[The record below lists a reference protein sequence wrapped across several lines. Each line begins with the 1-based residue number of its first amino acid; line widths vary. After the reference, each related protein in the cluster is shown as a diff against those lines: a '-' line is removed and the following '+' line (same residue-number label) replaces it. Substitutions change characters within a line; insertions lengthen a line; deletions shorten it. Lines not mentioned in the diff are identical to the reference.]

1 MVRPTETS
9 ASAEGVAAA
18 AAAGNKV
25 AAQYL
30 LRFRNQMSNL
40 AQFVGKQITEAAISS
55 WEIQ

>member
-9 ASAEGVAAA
+9 ASAEGVA